1 MNIRD
6 CVPFTTIPETLEY
19 DENKYND
26 SNKATA
32 ANNPHFNKRGAHS
45 INDLLSLS
53 VFFTPVK

>member
-1 MNIRD
+1 M
-6 CVPFTTIPETLEY
+6 CSFTTIPETLEY